1 MKIRLTFITAKNATK
16 IWRKHRVTYEE
27 VREAVEYRA
36 PHVRKARGQN
46 RYEAYGQTDTGRYL
60 FAILEYHG
68 HGLFEVI
75 TAMEMT
81 DSQRRYYQKRRKAT

>member
-1 MKIRLTFITAKNATK
+1 MKIRRIFITAKNAEK

-27 VREAVEYRA
+27 VREVVEYRT

-46 RYEAYGQTDTGRYL
+46 RYEAYGQTDAGRYL
-60 FAILEYHG
+60 FTILETHG
-68 HGLFEVI
+68 HELFEVI

-81 DSQRRYYQKRRKAT
+81 DYQRRYYQKRRKAT